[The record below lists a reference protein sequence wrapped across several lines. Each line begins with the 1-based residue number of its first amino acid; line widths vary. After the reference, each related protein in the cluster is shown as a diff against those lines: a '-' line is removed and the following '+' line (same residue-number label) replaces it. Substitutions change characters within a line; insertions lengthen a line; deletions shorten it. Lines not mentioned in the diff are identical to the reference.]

1 MPIEIKMVLFEDTP
15 QTQSEI
21 LEALARHL
29 KPDGT
34 VIPFDRG
41 AI

>member
-1 MPIEIKMVLFEDTP
+1 MPIDIKVVLFEDP
-15 QTQSEI
+15 AQTQSQI